1 MKHFKTTIGLAI
13 VILFGLSLFS
23 QNQDFRRMGK
33 NRAQNTQN
41 RNFSLE
47 KTRIVEGKITKV
59 TLENNGRY
67 GSPGIHLVVNDGKS
81 DLSIHMGPEY
91 FFKSKGIT
99 FKNGDSIK
107 LNTFEGTFNKKVTL
121 FASSIEVAGNVTLIR
136 NRYGDPEW
144 RRSADNRSGRG
155 RGRGGSSYGGY
166 RNR

>member
-13 VILFGLSLFS
+13 VIFFGMSLFS

-33 NRAQNTQN
+33 NRTQNTQK

-47 KTRIVEGKITKV
+47 KTRLIEGKITKV

-67 GSPGIHLVVNDGKS
+67 GSPGIHLIVNDGKS

-91 FFKSKGIT
+91 FFKSKGII
-99 FKNGDSIK
+99 FKNGDNIK
-107 LNTFEGTFNKKVTL
+107 LNTFEGTFNEKVTF
-121 FASSIEVAGNVTLIR
+121 FASSIEAAGNITLIR
-136 NRYGDPEW
+136 NKYGDPEW
-144 RRSADNRSGRG
+144 RRSAGNGSG
-155 RGRGGSSYGGY
+155 RGRGGSSRGY